1 MTIQAEGIH
10 HWSGWRHSRP
20 QRLVINKPLSSL
32 SPSTNSVCWLFF
44 INCSDIHA
52 REHKIQLR
60 KPLGSFQACLDCRTA
75 FTLQSSTGCAVNTS
89 AAWMCLQKCGQ
100 FWANRW
106 SAEKDFFL
114 IKLCFYFS
122 KKSLHLWFLHLPCHL
137 CPIEAPGRAVGALFL
152 SSSVITIVF
161 PILYGALCKKRWKRK
176 RHSPENI
183 PCTDFF
189 S

>member
-1 MTIQAEGIH
+1 MTVQAEGIH

-20 QRLVINKPLSSL
+20 QSLAINHCHHWALAL
-32 SPSTNSVCWLFF
+32 ILFADLF

-60 KPLGSFQACLDCRTA
+60 KPLGSFQACLDCRA
-75 FTLQSSTGCAVNTS
+75 VFMLQSSTGCAANTS

-100 FWANRW
+100 YWANRW
-106 SAEKDFFL
+106 STEKDLFL
-114 IKLCFYFS
+114 MKLCFFFS
-122 KKSLHLWFLHLPCHL
+122 PKKSLHLWFLHLPYHL
-137 CPIEAPGRAVGALFL
+137 CPTEAPGRAVGALFL
-152 SSSVITIVF
+152 SCSVITIVF
-161 PILYGALCKKRWKRK
+161 PILYGALCKKWWKRK
-176 RHSPENI
+176 RHSPKNI